1 MGNGDKVLITKEGEK
16 IKGHSGIADITRD
29 ELKRAESYARQET
42 TKSEI
47 RKFIPALGITLNDD
61 LVVLKEIE
69 AVRKSI
75 LHIDTPMNDDE
86 RYKAIYFE
94 HPFKG
99 EVVFVGK
106 RKSRTL
112 KVKPGDIVYYDSE
125 LRMRIFMFNNTEYM
139 ITSLSA
145 ILGVLKYE
153 ENFLCK
159 LVKKIRLNLF
169 K

>member
-1 MGNGDKVLITKEGEK
+1 MTKGDKVLITKDGEK

-75 LHIDTPMNDDE
+75 LHIDTPMNENDE
-86 RYKAIYFE
+86 YKALYFE

-99 EVVFVGK
+99 EVIFVGK

-112 KVKPGDIVYYDSE
+112 KV
-125 LRMRIFMFNNTEYM
+125 EYLLS
-139 ITSLSA
+139 SLSA
-145 ILGVLKYE
+145 KTPRVLR
-153 ENFLCK
+153 
-159 LVKKIRLNLF
+159 RLLFMHDSSNLIVTQNNLLL
-169 K
+169 